1 MVTLI
6 QWPSLHNN
14 VSEFMTKGFMRSIP
28 GPNVIKLFLSG
39 IYEFGNKLG
48 RPFQPSLVFVGK
60 ARSLP
65 KSEAPERCFTGL
77 QPNSQTLDKAG
88 KASQGQTL

>member
-6 QWPSLHNN
+6 QWPSLHNR

-39 IYEFGNKLG
+39 IYEFGNKLECFVLD
-48 RPFQPSLVFVGK
+48 RPFQPSLMFVGK

-65 KSEAPERCFTGL
+65 LSEASERCLIGL
-77 QPNSQTLDKAG
+77 SSSLTHKR
-88 KASQGQTL
+88 